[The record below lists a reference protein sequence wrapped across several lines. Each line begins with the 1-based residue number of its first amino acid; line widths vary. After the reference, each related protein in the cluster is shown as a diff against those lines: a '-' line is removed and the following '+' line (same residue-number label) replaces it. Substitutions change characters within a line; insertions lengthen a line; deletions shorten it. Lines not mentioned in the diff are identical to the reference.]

1 MTEHCAY
8 RASYARNTAVAA
20 DAHAA
25 TAEAQAQARAASERI
40 DAVRAECAGEC
51 EAIGDRCAHSRAR
64 ACSACTAV
72 HSLRIARRKK
82 RASLFGCLLLCH
94 PRGFGLSGSHRIRCR
109 CCAVLHV
116 RLEVSAQ
123 SLAISEQQN
132 RELHAA
138 LEGASAAYADRLQ
151 HELDAAATEHAAAD
165 RARAAERA
173 ELVRVPRSAS
183 VGVGSHMS
191 ARSSSGSGFG
201 DGCARSDEM

>member
-1 MTEHCAY
+1 MTCA
-8 RASYARNTAVAA
+8 AV
-20 DAHAA
+20 
-25 TAEAQAQARAASERI
+25 T
-40 DAVRAECAGEC
+40 G
-51 EAIGDRCAHSRAR
+51 
-64 ACSACTAV
+64 
-72 HSLRIARRKK
+72 K
-82 RASLFGCLLLCH
+82 
-94 PRGFGLSGSHRIRCR
+94 IRCR

-165 RARAAERA
+165 RACAAERA
-173 ELVRVPRSAS
+173 ERVRVVPSLC

>member
-1 MTEHCAY
+1 MHAQTELGVARAQCSASECAAGTAAYSRVGGYPEYPARVPTVHRVTESTSISPPAWLRVVRPRGVSLDRMARNSVCMTEHCAD
-8 RASYARNTAVAA
+8 RARYARNTAVAA

-94 PRGFGLSGSHRIRCR
+94 RGLNVAASRLRGGL
-109 CCAVLHV
+109 V
-116 RLEVSAQ
+116 
-123 SLAISEQQN
+123 
-132 RELHAA
+132 
-138 LEGASAAYADRLQ
+138 
-151 HELDAAATEHAAAD
+151 
-165 RARAAERA
+165 
-173 ELVRVPRSAS
+173 
-183 VGVGSHMS
+183 
-191 ARSSSGSGFG
+191 
-201 DGCARSDEM
+201 